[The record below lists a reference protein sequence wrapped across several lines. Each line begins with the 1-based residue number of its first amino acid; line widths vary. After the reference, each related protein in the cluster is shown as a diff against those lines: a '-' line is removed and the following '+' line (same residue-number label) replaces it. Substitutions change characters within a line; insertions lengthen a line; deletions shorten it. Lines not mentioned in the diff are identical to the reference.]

1 MDATERRRRAR
12 AAAALSCRAGK
23 GEALIPTIGKGRHR
37 ADLAA
42 SAPDSVAQK
51 RSRGLCNAGS
61 HLRYSF
67 GSVFCDGQRERAARR
82 GQRHA
87 DPSDGCKPSIGLV
100 CFLPLA
106 LVTGELFRLPQ
117 FPATAALW
125 MAGYGVLHFLY
136 GRYFNFHA
144 NAIAGVNLTA
154 PVVQL
159 QVVITMVLAVVAL
172 HEPCTALQMIGGAL
186 MLAGSLITQQA
197 PARTAASTPL
207 NPDTSSFK
215 PRYAAGYLF
224 ASLAALAYGSSW
236 VIPRFALGDTG
247 PAAGVLGGLISY
259 VAAIAVGALALLFPS
274 VRRNVFS
281 MKRENA
287 RWFAGSGVFVA
298 AAQGL
303 FFAAVTVAPIMLV
316 IPLIQLSLA
325 FRILFSTWLSPT
337 HEVVGG
343 LVLAVS

>member
-1 MDATERRRRAR
+1 MLGAVFAI
-12 AAAALSCRAGK
+12 LS
-23 GEALIPTIGKGRHR
+23 
-37 ADLAA
+37 AA
-42 SAPDSVAQK
+42 SFAMANASV
-51 RSRGLCNAGS
+51 
-61 HLRYSF
+61 
-67 GSVFCDGQRERAARR
+67 RR
-82 GQRHA
+82 GVVSGTPIQA
-87 DPSDGCKPSIGLV
+87 MAVSLPFGLV

-106 LVTGELFRLPQ
+106 LLTGELFRLAQ

-159 QVVITMVLAVVAL
+159 QVVVTMVLAVVAL

-197 PARTAASTPL
+197 PARTAAAPASPR
-207 NPDTSSFK
+207 PDALPFK
-215 PRYAAGYLF
+215 PRYVAGYLF

-236 VIPRFALGDTG
+236 VIPRFALGDAG
-247 PAAGVLGGLISY
+247 PTASVLGGLISY
-259 VAAIAVGALALLFPS
+259 IAAIAVGALALLLPA

-281 MKRENA
+281 MKRDNL

-343 LVLAVS
+343 LVLAGVVTSIAGALMVSVDSALIVRALAVPEPIARFLLWSV

>member
-1 MDATERRRRAR
+1 MAN
-12 AAAALSCRAGK
+12 
-23 GEALIPTIGKGRHR
+23 
-37 ADLAA
+37 A
-42 SAPDSVAQK
+42 SV
-51 RSRGLCNAGS
+51 
-61 HLRYSF
+61 
-67 GSVFCDGQRERAARR
+67 RR
-82 GQRHA
+82 GVVSGTPIQA
-87 DPSDGCKPSIGLV
+87 MAVSLPFGLV

-106 LVTGELFRLPQ
+106 LLTGELFRLPQ
-117 FPATAALW
+117 FPVSAALW
-125 MAGYGVLHFLY
+125 MAGYGVLHYLY
-136 GRYFNFHA
+136 GRYCNFHA
-144 NAIAGVNLTA
+144 HAIAGVNLTA

-159 QVVITMVLAVVAL
+159 QVVVTMVLAVVAL

-186 MLAGSLITQQA
+186 MLLGSLITQQA
-197 PARTAASTPL
+197 PARTAASA
-207 NPDTSSFK
+207 SSKPGAAPFK
-215 PRYAAGYLF
+215 PRYVTGYLF

-247 PAAGVLGGLISY
+247 PAAGILGGLISY
-259 VAAIAVGALALLFPS
+259 IAAIAVGALALVVPEI
-274 VRRNVFS
+274 RRNVFS

-287 RWFAGSGVFVA
+287 RWFVSSGVFVA

-343 LVLAVS
+343 LVLAGVVTSIAGALMVSIDSAC

>member
-1 MDATERRRRAR
+1 
-12 AAAALSCRAGK
+12 
-23 GEALIPTIGKGRHR
+23 
-37 ADLAA
+37 
-42 SAPDSVAQK
+42 
-51 RSRGLCNAGS
+51 
-61 HLRYSF
+61 
-67 GSVFCDGQRERAARR
+67 
-82 GQRHA
+82 
-87 DPSDGCKPSIGLV
+87 
-100 CFLPLA
+100 LA
-106 LVTGELFRLPQ
+106 LFTGELFRLPQ

-125 MAGYGVLHFLY
+125 MAGYGVLHYLY
-136 GRYFNFHA
+136 GRYCNFHA

-159 QVVITMVLAVVAL
+159 QVVVTMVLAVVAL

-186 MLAGSLITQQA
+186 MLLGSLITQQA
-197 PARTAASTPL
+197 PARTAVPASPK
-207 NPDTSSFK
+207 PGAAPFK
-215 PRYAAGYLF
+215 PRYVTGYLF

-247 PAAGVLGGLISY
+247 PAAGILGGLISY
-259 VAAIAVGALALLFPS
+259 VAAIAIGALALVVPGI
-274 VRRNVFS
+274 RRNIFS

-287 RWFAGSGVFVA
+287 RWFVSSGVFVA

-343 LVLAVS
+343 LVLAGVVTSIAGALMVSIDSALIVRALTLPEPIARILLWSV

>member
-1 MDATERRRRAR
+1 MLGATFAIV
-12 AAAALSCRAGK
+12 S
-23 GEALIPTIGKGRHR
+23 
-37 ADLAA
+37 AA
-42 SAPDSVAQK
+42 SFAMANASV
-51 RSRGLCNAGS
+51 
-61 HLRYSF
+61 
-67 GSVFCDGQRERAARR
+67 RR
-82 GQRHA
+82 GVVSGTPIQA
-87 DPSDGCKPSIGLV
+87 MAVSLPFGLV

-106 LVTGELFRLPQ
+106 LFTGELFRLPQ
-117 FPATAALW
+117 FPVSAALW
-125 MAGYGVLHFLY
+125 MAGYGVLHYLY
-136 GRYFNFHA
+136 GRYCNFHA

-159 QVVITMVLAVVAL
+159 QVVVTMVLAVVAL

-186 MLAGSLITQQA
+186 MLLGSLITQQA
-197 PARTAASTPL
+197 PARTAASASPK
-207 NPDTSSFK
+207 PGAAPFK
-215 PRYAAGYLF
+215 PRYVTGYLF
-224 ASLAALAYGSSW
+224 ASLAALTYGSSW

-247 PAAGVLGGLISY
+247 PAAGILGGLISY
-259 VAAIAVGALALLFPS
+259 VAAIAVGALALVVPEI
-274 VRRNVFS
+274 RHNVFS

-287 RWFAGSGVFVA
+287 RWFVSSGVFVA

-343 LVLAVS
+343 LVLAGVVTSIAGALIVSIDSALIVRALTLPEPIARILLWSV